1 MLWDRLS
8 ELLLISGEYIPKVC
22 DMILYHLAVIIIKL
36 LGKLI
41 KLEFWN
47 VNYFIISLLIIF
59 FCQIIR
65 LYEWPSMEKDVSL
78 SHMLTKAAVINNTN
92 NSNTV
97 YIFLLLSMLK
107 TVMPNVFLEAVILF
121 WII

>member
-1 MLWDRLS
+1 MIWDRLS

-22 DMILYHLAVIIIKL
+22 DIILYHLAVIIIKL

-59 FCQIIR
+59 SLIIR

-107 TVMPNVFLEAVILF
+107 K
-121 WII
+121 

>member
-22 DMILYHLAVIIIKL
+22 DIILYHLAVIIITL
-36 LGKLI
+36 LGKRI

-47 VNYFIISLLIIF
+47 VSYFIISLLIIF
-59 FCQIIR
+59 SQIIR